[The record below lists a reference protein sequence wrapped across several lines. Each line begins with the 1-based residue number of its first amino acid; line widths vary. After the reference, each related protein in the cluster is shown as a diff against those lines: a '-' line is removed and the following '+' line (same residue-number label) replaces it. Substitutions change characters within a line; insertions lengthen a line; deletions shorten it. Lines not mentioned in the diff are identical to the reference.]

1 MLSKAILKRIFVK
14 CLLRRSLPI
23 SLVPEDY
30 KLPVET
36 KTIDNMA
43 SKLGY
48 IPCNV
53 NFDDLCPQYGG
64 KLGLDFGGNVGK
76 GLSVEIRRLLEDYPH
91 IAVTFF
97 VVPNSMI
104 YRNFL
109 SSFWRCRDKYD
120 ISSPSHAIWLEYY
133 KSMAKTYN
141 IEYAMHGCY
150 HRQSENLFFSRHTEF
165 AFKRRNETLQT
176 IIEGK
181 KIFKKAGLEAFG
193 FRQPGWDINSDMS
206 LCDVL
211 KEANFEY
218 IAGSSFNAGLNA
230 VRERV
235 SNYCPTLVNGLVN
248 FPQNVLLDWCIE
260 KIYNQIDKI
269 VGMEGMISIK
279 GHFVNKGIPNSLS
292 SANIVKL
299 RQALDY
305 LSNKYDEKVEHFT
318 LKQIAEKIC
327 AWSKV

>member
-14 CLLRRSLPI
+14 CLLRRNLPI

-76 GLSVEIRRLLEDYPH
+76 GLSVKIRRLLEDYPH

-97 VVPNSMI
+97 VVPNAMI

-109 SSFWRCRDKYD
+109 SSFWHCRDKYD

-150 HRQSENLFFSRHTEF
+150 HFQKENPFFARHTEF
-165 AFKRRNETLQT
+165 AFKNEDETHVAVRRGMQ
-176 IIEGK
+176 
-181 KIFKKAGLEAFG
+181 IFDECGWQVSG
-193 FRQPGWDINSDMS
+193 FRQPGWDINSD
-206 LCDVL
+206 LNICRVL
-211 KEANFEY
+211 KKLGVNY
-218 IAGSSFNAGLNA
+218 IAGSSLDVGFNSGGI
-230 VRERV
+230 ERV
-235 SNYCPTLVNGLVN
+235 SNYYPTLINGLIN
-248 FPQNVLLDWCIE
+248 FPQNVLLDWRIE

-279 GHFVNKGIPNSLS
+279 GHFVSERMSNSFS
-292 SANIVKL
+292 SANIAKL

-318 LKQIAEKIC
+318 LKQIAERINDIC
-327 AWSKV
+327 